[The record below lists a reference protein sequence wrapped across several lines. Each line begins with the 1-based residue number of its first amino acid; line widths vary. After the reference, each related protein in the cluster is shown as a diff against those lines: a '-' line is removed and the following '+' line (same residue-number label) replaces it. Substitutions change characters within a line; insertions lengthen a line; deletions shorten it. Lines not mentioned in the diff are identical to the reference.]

1 MANSVTVSISASN
14 VSAHKLEKI
23 HKSSSEL
30 TNEPKV
36 HVAEENFVLHN
47 ARQGKEKVEN
57 IISNLIPSIVSN
69 IESCSKNLEICK
81 EFNTFKLLDIVKW
94 SYGQDAKLLAELN
107 HNCINAISELFFLS
121 FFFNLII
128 V

>member
-14 VSAHKLEKI
+14 VSVHKLEKI
-23 HKSSSEL
+23 HKSSEL

-57 IISNLIPSIVSN
+57 IKSNLIPSIVSN